1 MKAALTW
8 TPHVRALPQCVPNF
22 FCDWFSEIDWFAFVI
37 THPEDYA
44 LDPKFTKGT
53 RIEYDQQK
61 ALKGADCVQAKN

>member
-1 MKAALTW
+1 M
-8 TPHVRALPQCVPNF
+8 PNF
-22 FCDWFSEIDWFAFVI
+22 FCDWFSEIDWFDYVI
-37 THPEDYA
+37 THPEGCE